1 MYQNIFTSESVTAGH
16 PDKICDSVS
25 DAILDAALSQDPESR
40 VAIDT
45 WVKGNALG
53 VIGEIKTNAKLD
65 FEATAREKVNQ
76 IGYFRPELGFTGDGL
91 EFFSR
96 ISAQSGEI
104 SKAVDK
110 SNGPT
115 GAGDQGLMFGYAC
128 DQTESLMPLPIVLAH
143 SLAKKLH
150 IYRKSL
156 ELRQEYL
163 LGPDGKTQATL
174 EFNEDWKPVKIGTI
188 LISTQHNIDIS
199 QVELQK
205 LLIQNVILPVIQDL
219 KIEHLYQ
226 EPNLL
231 INPSGSFVEGGPV
244 ADSGLTGR
252 KIIVDSYGGWAR
264 VGGGA
269 FSGKD
274 ATKVDRSAAYMAR
287 FLAKN
292 VVSKGWANETEI
304 QLSYAIG
311 RAEPVSIGI
320 TGKLNKNKDEI
331 LQYITH
337 NFDLTPAGII
347 NFLELNKPI
356 FSQTSAYGHFGQVY
370 DIDDGFSWEKL
381 V

>member
-16 PDKICDSVS
+16 PDKICDGVS
-25 DAILDAALSQDPESR
+25 DAILDAALSQDPDSR
-40 VAIDT
+40 VALDT
-45 WVKGNALG
+45 WVKGNTLG
-53 VIGEIKTNAKLD
+53 VIGEIKTNAILD
-65 FEATAREKVNQ
+65 FEAIAREKVNQ
-76 IGYFRPELGFTGDGL
+76 IGYFRPELGFTGDGF

-96 ISAQSGEI
+96 IAAQSSEI

-128 DQTESLMPLPIVLAH
+128 DQTEILMPLPIVLAH

-150 IYRKSL
+150 LYRKNL
-156 ELRQEYL
+156 ESSHEYL

-174 EFNEDWKPVKIGTI
+174 VFNEDWKPTKIDTI
-188 LISTQHNIDIS
+188 LISTQHSADLN

-205 LLIQNVILPVIQDL
+205 LLVQNVILPVIQDL
-219 KIEHLYQ
+219 KIERLYQ

-292 VVSKGWANETEI
+292 VVAKGWASEVEI

-331 LQYITH
+331 LQYISQ

-347 NFLELNKPI
+347 NYLELNKSI
-356 FSQTSAYGHFGQVY
+356 FSQTSAYGHFGQEY
-370 DIDDGFSWEKL
+370 DIDGSFSWER
-381 V
+381 VV

>member
-1 MYQNIFTSESVTAGH
+1 MYHNIFTSESVTAGH
-16 PDKICDSVS
+16 PDKICDGVS
-25 DAILDAALSQDPESR
+25 DAILDAALSQDPDSR
-40 VAIDT
+40 VALDT
-45 WVKGNALG
+45 WVKGNTLG

-65 FEATAREKVNQ
+65 FEAIAREKVNQ

-96 ISAQSGEI
+96 ISAQSSEI

-110 SNGPT
+110 SSGPT

-128 DQTESLMPLPIVLAH
+128 DQTKDLMPLPIVLAH
-143 SLAKKLH
+143 CLAKKLH
-150 IYRKSL
+150 LYRKNL
-156 ELRQEYL
+156 ESKQEYL

-174 EFNEDWKPVKIGTI
+174 EFNENWQPTKIDTI
-188 LISTQHNIDIS
+188 LISTQHRADLDQI
-199 QVELQK
+199 ELQK
-205 LLIQNVILPVIQDL
+205 LLIENVILPVIQDL

-226 EPNLL
+226 EPNIL

-274 ATKVDRSAAYMAR
+274 SSKVDRSAAYMAR

-292 VVSKGWANETEI
+292 VVAKGWATEVEI

-311 RAEPVSIGI
+311 RAEPVSVGI

-331 LQYITH
+331 LHYIIQ

-347 NFLELNKPI
+347 KYLELTRPI
-356 FSQTSAYGHFGQVY
+356 FCQTSAYGHFGQEY
-370 DIDDGFSWEKL
+370 DIDGSFSWEKL
-381 V
+381 I